1 MHHGGRGRMLDHR
14 FVLQPQPRRTRIH
27 QRRLGSRCV
36 RARARARVCVC
47 VGGVAYESTALCVC
61 LTHSVCT
68 GRRLLDQQKRRREL
82 LPEQVVHFSNYY
94 VDFTGHNLI
103 LAPHRNA
110 TINPSFHN
118 WTMVY
123 LRYCDGSS
131 FSGLATSPVRAP
143 PGKTAVFHS
152 GNYILRG
159 VIADLVESHSLG
171 KNSVMR
177 GGF

>member
-1 MHHGGRGRMLDHR
+1 MLDHR

-36 RARARARVCVC
+36 RARARACVCVC
-47 VGGVAYESTALCVC
+47 VGGSHTN
-61 LTHSVCT
+61 
-68 GRRLLDQQKRRREL
+68 RLLSVSV
-82 LPEQVVHFSNYY
+82 LPTQFVRAAGFWINKNGDGNSY
-94 VDFTGHNLI
+94 LS
-103 LAPHRNA
+103 RNA

-123 LRYCDGSS
+123 VRYCDGSS

-143 PGKTAVFHS
+143 PGKAAVFHS

-159 VIADLVESHSLG
+159 VIADLVESHGLG
-171 KNSVMR
+171 KNSIMR
-177 GGF
+177 GGFCK